1 MILKSNVIK
10 ILMIL
15 FVEFFAMVPFG
26 DEEVRANQES
36 KLLNLKLDFKLFSV
50 QKEVNDDLNISKG
63 ILKFSLQEV
72 GMQEFLLKK
81 KELIKKPDNKHILES
96 KKVEDLPPVVPETSI
111 PVPIGNYGEG
121 NTYVSGQCTWYV
133 KDYFKKRVGDYW
145 GNAISWGESALMDGL
160 LVDQNPVADS
170 TVAVFGANSYNEGY
184 GHVAVVIGVREG
196 FVRIREMNCHGPWS
210 MGEREIPITSV
221 MSFIHV

>member
-1 MILKSNVIK
+1 MILKINVTK
-10 ILMIL
+10 VLMIL
-15 FVEFFAMVPFG
+15 FAGSLAMVPFG
-26 DEEVRANQES
+26 YEEVRANQES
-36 KLLNLKLDFKLFSV
+36 KLLNLKLDFKIFSV
-50 QKEVNDDLNISKG
+50 QKGGNDDLKRSKG

-72 GMQEFLLKK
+72 GMSEFLLEN

-96 KKVEDLPPVVPETSI
+96 QKVEDSPSVVPEVSI
-111 PVPIGNYGEG
+111 PVSIGNYGEG
-121 NTYVSGQCTWYV
+121 NTYVPGQCTWYV

-184 GHVAVVIGVREG
+184 GHVAVVIGVKEG
-196 FVRIREMNCHGPWS
+196 FVRISEMNCRGPWS
-210 MGEREIPITSV
+210 MGEREIPIASV